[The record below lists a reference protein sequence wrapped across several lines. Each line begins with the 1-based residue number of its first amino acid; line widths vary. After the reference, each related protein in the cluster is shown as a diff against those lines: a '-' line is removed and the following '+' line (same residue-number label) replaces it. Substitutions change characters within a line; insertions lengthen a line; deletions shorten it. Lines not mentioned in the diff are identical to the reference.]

1 MLIKADN
8 RGRLMPRH
16 VLMLTPFA
24 SPNRGGAET
33 HIDRLIAAL
42 ARRDIRVTLLTYQP
56 LVSPVK
62 AASREPLPNGE
73 VIRIPWFG
81 RGWHPR
87 IEPYAPLNFAYL
99 VPGLLAGAVR
109 YRIVEKTD
117 FDVIHA
123 HGFAAAVVALGLRW
137 TGLRQPVV
145 VSTHAVYGLTQS
157 SKLANAV
164 GLLLRRVDHVLAVGD
179 ASRRELLEIGLDP
192 ARVGTYR
199 HWVDLDVFRPARSQ
213 AEARASLG
221 WDSSTPTCLFVG
233 RLLRKKGVE
242 VVFELARRMPDV
254 RFRMLG
260 AEGDMDAETA
270 AAAAAI
276 ANLDLMR
283 DPGGP
288 EPDRLNTIATMY
300 AAADLLLAPSQYDE
314 AAGLVILESSAAG
327 TPVLASNLGG
337 LRETVTPDNGR
348 LVEPNADAFESAV
361 LAMLSDRVGLASLRA
376 RARADAERRFSER
389 NVDLIVERY
398 GFDVDNG
405 ADRCDGVNGNFATK
419 IRSAAR
425 RPK

>member
-1 MLIKADN
+1 MPVEVNAPGW
-8 RGRLMPRH
+8 RRLRH

-42 ARRDIRVTLLTYQP
+42 GRRNIRVTLLTYQP

-62 AASREPLPNGE
+62 AAAREPLPNGE

-137 TGLRQPVV
+137 TGLRQPIV
-145 VSTHAVYGLTQS
+145 VSTHAVYGLTES
-157 SKLANAV
+157 SPLAKAV
-164 GLLLRRVDHVLAVGD
+164 GLLLGRVDHTLAVSD
-179 ASRRELLEIGLDP
+179 ASRRELLAIGLDP
-192 ARVGTYR
+192 ARVGVYR
-199 HWVDLDVFRPARSQ
+199 HWVDLDVFRPAHSQ
-213 AEARASLG
+213 AAARASLG
-221 WDSSTPTCLFVG
+221 WDPSAPTCLFVG

-242 VVFELARRMPDV
+242 VVLELARRMPDV
-254 RFRMLG
+254 RFRLLG
-260 AEGDMDAETA
+260 AEGDMDAEVA
-270 AAAAAI
+270 GAAAAI

-300 AAADLLLAPSQYDE
+300 AAADLLLVPSQYDE
-314 AAGLVILESSAAG
+314 AAGLVVLESSAAG
-327 TPVLASNLGG
+327 TPILASNLGG
-337 LRETVTPDNGR
+337 LRETVTPENGR
-348 LVEPNADAFESAV
+348 VVEPNVDAFESAV
-361 LAMLSDRVGLASLRA
+361 LAMLSDRAGLASLRVSA
-376 RARADAERRFSER
+376 RALAERRFSER
-389 NVDLIVERY
+389 NIDLIVRRY

-405 ADRCDGVNGNFATK
+405 TG
-419 IRSAAR
+419 
-425 RPK
+425 

>member
-1 MLIKADN
+1 
-8 RGRLMPRH
+8 
-16 VLMLTPFA
+16 MLTPFA

-62 AASREPLPNGE
+62 AAAREPLANGE

-99 VPGLLAGAVR
+99 VPGLLAGAIR
-109 YRIVEKTD
+109 YRIVEETD

-123 HGFAAAVVALGLRW
+123 HGFAAALVALGLRW

-145 VSTHAVYGLTQS
+145 VSTHAVYGLNKGS
-157 SKLANAV
+157 PLAKAV
-164 GLLLRRVDHVLAVGD
+164 GLLLGRVDHTLAVGD
-179 ASRRELLEIGLDP
+179 ASRRELLAIGLDP
-192 ARVGTYR
+192 ARVGVYR
-199 HWVDLDVFRPARSQ
+199 HWVDLDVFRPADSQ
-213 AEARASLG
+213 TEARASLG
-221 WDSSTPTCLFVG
+221 WDPSAPTCLFVG

-242 VVFELARRMPDV
+242 VVLELARRMPGV
-254 RFRMLG
+254 RFRLLG
-260 AEGDMDAETA
+260 AEGDMDAEVA

-288 EPDRLNTIATMY
+288 EPDRVNTIATMY
-300 AAADLLLAPSQYDE
+300 AAADLLLVPSQYDE
-314 AAGLVILESSAAG
+314 AAGLVVLESSAAG
-327 TPVLASNLGG
+327 TPIVASNLGG
-337 LRETVTPDNGR
+337 LRETVTPENGR
-348 LVEPNADAFESAV
+348 VVEPSADAFESA
-361 LAMLSDRVGLASLRA
+361 LREMLSDRAGLASLGERA
-376 RARADAERRFSER
+376 RVDAERRFSER
-389 NVDLIVERY
+389 NVDLIVQRY

-405 ADRCDGVNGNFATK
+405 TD
-419 IRSAAR
+419 
-425 RPK
+425 